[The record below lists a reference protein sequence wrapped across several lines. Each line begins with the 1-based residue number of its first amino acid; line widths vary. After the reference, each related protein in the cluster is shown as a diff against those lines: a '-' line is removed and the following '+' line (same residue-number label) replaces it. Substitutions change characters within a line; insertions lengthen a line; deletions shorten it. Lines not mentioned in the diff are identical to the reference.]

1 MNSSNKIRKKRGLFP
16 EITWVY
22 LQNSLLL
29 QTNTPA
35 FDEKI
40 GRNFKFLRQE
50 LNEKRREIQ
59 ENPSFLAGKRK

>member
-22 LQNSLLL
+22 PQNSLLL

-40 GRNFKFLRQE
+40 GRNSEFFRQE
-50 LNEKRREIQ
+50 LDEKWREIR
-59 ENPSFLAGKRK
+59 ENPSVLAGKKK

>member
-1 MNSSNKIRKKRGLFP
+1 MKFPNKIRKKRGLFP

-40 GRNFKFLRQE
+40 GMNFKFLRQE
-50 LNEKRREIQ
+50 LDEKWREIR
-59 ENPSFLAGKRK
+59 ENPSFLAGKGK

>member
-1 MNSSNKIRKKRGLFP
+1 MDSSNKIRKKRGLFP

-40 GRNFKFLRQE
+40 GMNFKFLRQK
-50 LNEKRREIQ
+50 LDEKW
-59 ENPSFLAGKRK
+59 